1 MKILCLD
8 LEGVLAPE
16 IWVGVAKATGIESLA
31 LTTQDIPVYT
41 ELMDRRLELL
51 AQHNI
56 GLKEIQ
62 QVIGRLH
69 PLPGAI
75 AFLDWARERFQVA
88 IISDTFYEFAMPIMA
103 QLGYPML
110 LCHKLEISDNK
121 ITGYRLR
128 QTDPKRHSVRAFQN
142 LTVKVLAAGDSYND
156 IPMLDQAD
164 KGYFY
169 MAPEKIRV
177 QYPQFPAANN
187 YSELQALLEPE
198 L

>member
-1 MKILCLD
+1 MNILCLD

-16 IWVGVAKATGIESLA
+16 IWVSVAEATGIESLA

-41 ELMDRRLELL
+41 DLMDRRLELL

-56 GLKEIQ
+56 GLGQIQ
-62 QVIGRLH
+62 QVIGELQ
-69 PLPGAI
+69 PLPGAR

-110 LCHKLEISDNK
+110 LCHKLEIVDDK
-121 ITGYRLR
+121 IVGYQLR
-128 QTDPKRHSVRAFQN
+128 QTDPKRHSVTAFQN
-142 LTVKVLAAGDSYND
+142 LTIKVLAAGDSYND

-164 KGYFY
+164 EGFFF
-169 MAPEKIRV
+169 MAPENIQT
-177 QYPQFPAANN
+177 QYPQFSAANN
-187 YSELQALLEPE
+187 YAELQELLKAS